1 MASPWTTR
9 HRRRAQWEELVTAR
23 FVVGDVRKV
32 LASLPDQSVD
42 LVFSSPPFLGLRSYL
57 PPDHPNKSL
66 EIGSEATPAD
76 YIDTLLDVVED
87 CARLL
92 APHGSLAFELGDTY
106 ATSLNQRKA
115 ADNDGALWNGAPPG
129 VGRSAAGAGEVW
141 PLPKSLCGIPELFA
155 FSLAYGRNLLRPER
169 TTEPWRIRN
178 LIAWTRPNPPVGAL
192 GDKVRPATSY
202 ITVAAKSAAR
212 WWDMDAVRS
221 TPTTAPQRRLSQ
233 GTKATTAAGGIK
245 ANSYNPHTLTD
256 EVVYEGN
263 PAGAPLLDWWPVPT
277 KPYRGAHYATFPD
290 ELARR
295 AILLMCP
302 LRVCTLCGEPSKRV
316 TQCVPLLD
324 GAPLRGSLN
333 VSGRGGSAA
342 LGFDHNRSS
351 TDRQLLG
358 WSHCSCGN
366 GCRPTT
372 WRTEVAEV
380 LQYQGN
386 DSRWVDADE
395 WGGGEPLAE
404 RIKCKQKRV
413 LDDIGACADPRHWR
427 PGIVLDPFAGSGT
440 TLAVASGNGRDS
452 IGIDLDERNVD
463 LALDRVGPLLLQI
476 EDEVRRAG

>member
-169 TTEPWRIRN
+169 TTEPWRVRN

-302 LRVCTLCGEPSKRV
+302 LRVCTLCGEPSRRV
-316 TQCVPLLD
+316 TKKSEEYAAARATVD
-324 GAPLRGSLN
+324 DFKGSHDKATGLN
-333 VSGRGGSAA
+333 GTVQHVGGKQHELAKRPEV
-342 LGFDHNRSS
+342 GF
-351 TDRQLLG
+351 
-358 WSHCSCGN
+358 
-366 GCRPTT
+366 
-372 WRTEVAEV
+372 
-380 LQYQGN
+380 
-386 DSRWVDADE
+386 
-395 WGGGEPLAE
+395 
-404 RIKCKQKRV
+404 
-413 LDDIGACADPRHWR
+413 
-427 PGIVLDPFAGSGT
+427 
-440 TLAVASGNGRDS
+440 
-452 IGIDLDERNVD
+452 
-463 LALDRVGPLLLQI
+463 DRVGPGAVGGREALVEQHRLLDVSQGAEQFAHAHVHAGPLCFSHHEPGGHQGEHAI
-476 EDEVRRAG
+476 TSGSHPRRRGTHLPFTSLRPYRSCTHIVLVSLY